1 MSSNNASGKVVSVD
15 EQAFEKAGE
24 QAVDED
30 GFPVVDET
38 PEFEAAVE
46 QETQAKVD
54 ANHPDGIADT
64 SEDRIHGV
72 TLEQE
77 ERIRAREAELER
89 ISAQAELGTQEG
101 REQRTREVVS
111 ELCGRDEPAPTER
124 TDPREK
130 LTQDELAKV
139 NKQAMRISDEV
150 KGGWSRAVVAKQL
163 AEKVQRGRD
172 VTKGV
177 LETLEELKAAPG
189 AIVPIAD
196 VPDVPVGE
204 VTVQGEITQLWDPSD
219 TSISQVGLIEDDSGK
234 IKFTIWEA
242 SRKTVV
248 SEGETVRFRAVK
260 KNWYQGRC
268 SIAITGWSRIEFP
281 ERGRW
286 WEE

>member
-1 MSSNNASGKVVSVD
+1 
-15 EQAFEKAGE
+15 
-24 QAVDED
+24 
-30 GFPVVDET
+30 
-38 PEFEAAVE
+38 
-46 QETQAKVD
+46 
-54 ANHPDGIADT
+54 
-64 SEDRIHGV
+64 
-72 TLEQE
+72 
-77 ERIRAREAELER
+77 
-89 ISAQAELGTQEG
+89 
-101 REQRTREVVS
+101 
-111 ELCGRDEPAPTER
+111 
-124 TDPREK
+124 
-130 LTQDELAKV
+130 
-139 NKQAMRISDEV
+139 
-150 KGGWSRAVVAKQL
+150 
-163 AEKVQRGRD
+163 VQRGRD
-172 VTKGV
+172 VTKAV